1 MHDSSVRSIQPARTP
16 AAPTLGGAVLEDLRR
31 DILECRWAP
40 GAKLRFEAL
49 RAQYRVGLSPLREAL
64 SRLAVEGLVVG
75 IDRRGFCVAPVS
87 LADLDDITALRC
99 ELEAVALRWAIA
111 RGDDVWE
118 ASMVAAAHHLTR
130 MHWEEKDKP
139 HQISDEW
146 ERRHTAFHEA
156 LTSACGSK
164 RLMQLRAQ
172 FFNQTNRYRRLAV
185 AFARAVRDDRGEH
198 AALVEAALARD
209 ADRAADLIRKH
220 IMRTAE
226 DVRAIYAAGA
236 EADMRA
242 VRRAPGL
249 RLPPRR
255 RGPGR

>member
-1 MHDSSVRSIQPARTP
+1 MTLPRPARSSA
-16 AAPTLGGAVLEDLRR
+16 AAPTLSGTVLEGLRR
-31 DILECRWAP
+31 DILEGRWAP

-49 RAQYRVGLSPLREAL
+49 RERYRVGLSPLREAL
-64 SRLAVEGLVVG
+64 SRLTVEGLVVG

-111 RGDDVWE
+111 HGDDVWE
-118 ASMVAAAHHLTR
+118 ASVVAAAHQLTR
-130 MHWEEKDKP
+130 MHWEERERP

-156 LTSACGSK
+156 LTAACGSP

-185 AFARAVRDDRGEH
+185 AFSHTVRDDRGEH
-198 AALVEAALARD
+198 ATLVEAALARN
-209 ADRAADLIRKH
+209 ADKAADLIRKH

-226 DVRAIYAAGA
+226 DVRAIYAAGGDVGA
-236 EADMRA
+236 RA
-242 VRRAPGL
+242 PRRAAPK
-249 RLPPRR
+249 RTPAS
-255 RGPGR
+255 RGR